1 MPSNQP
7 LPPYRVERAPE
18 GWATMPTPYPF
29 DPEHVESLSLPP
41 GLHGEPPPSDERP
54 RSPSE
59 ARLAFTYL
67 ARELGRE
74 LRLRF
79 GANVRSD
86 VDGLEVAQRYLREM
100 LPDGRVR
107 SAEEERE
114 VLRNGALVSEL
125 LARRLGARWADL
137 GEEDPWAWSM
147 LIPSRSRSGDAV
159 RVWPFARVLRFV
171 QLGHKERDLVSYYL
185 ELEARAG

>member
-1 MPSNQP
+1 MPA
-7 LPPYRVERAPE
+7 YRVERSPDGWSAGPVPHPVAPE
-18 GWATMPTPYPF
+18 A
-29 DPEHVESLSLPP
+29 VESLSVPP

-79 GANVRSD
+79 GVELRSD
-86 VDGLEVAQRYLREM
+86 VDGLELAQRYLREV

-107 SAEEERE
+107 SQQESRE
-114 VLRNGALVSEL
+114 VLRHAAFVSEL
-125 LARRLGARWADL
+125 LARRLGARWVELASD
-137 GEEDPWAWSM
+137 EPTHWAM
-147 LIPSRSRSGDAV
+147 LVPSRAHPGEAM
-159 RVWPFARVLRFV
+159 RVWPFARTLRFV
-171 QLGHKERDLVSYYL
+171 QMGHKERDLVSYLL